1 MWQKSRIVASDSDL
15 QMLRRSFLAGL
26 AGACAIVP
34 LCARAADMEFDAWLK
49 GFRQEAIGKGIP
61 AAVVDRSLTGVAPIP
76 RVLELDRRQPETTLT
91 FAEYMTRVVN
101 QARIDTGRARLQEH
115 RDLLA
120 RVGQTY
126 GVQPRFIVALWGIE
140 TDFGRIT
147 GNFSILSALAT
158 LAYDG
163 RRSAFFREE
172 LLNALRIVAKGHIEP
187 QDLRGSWA
195 GAMGQSQFMPSS
207 YLAYAVDFDGD
218 GKADIWSSRADVF
231 ASAANYLAKVGWRGD
246 ETWGREVR
254 LPPGFDPSL
263 ANHNKIQK
271 PLIDWQA
278 LGVRRSDGGDLPQRD
293 LMASL
298 IQPGGPEGP
307 SFLIYNNYRVLL
319 RWNRSLYFATAVGF
333 LADRLGEG

>member
-1 MWQKSRIVASDSDL
+1 MQ
-15 QMLRRSFLAGL
+15 RRSFLAGL
-26 AGACAIVP
+26 AAALAWGRGAP
-34 LCARAADMEFDAWLK
+34 AAELEFDAWLK
-49 GFRQEAIGKGIP
+49 AFRQEAIAKGIP
-61 AAVVDRSLTGVAPIP
+61 AAIVEQSLVGVAPIP

-91 FAEYMTRVVN
+91 FDEYITRVVN
-101 QARIDTGRARLQEH
+101 PGRVESGRARLHEH
-115 RDLLA
+115 RELLG
-120 RVGQTY
+120 RVSHAY

-172 LLNALRIVAKGHIEP
+172 LLNALRILARSNIAP
-187 QDLRGSWA
+187 QELRGSWA
-195 GAMGQSQFMPSS
+195 GAMGQSQFMPST

-218 GKADIWSSRADVF
+218 GRADIWNSRADVF
-231 ASAANYLAKVGWRGD
+231 ASAANYLSKVGWRAD

-254 LPPGFDPSL
+254 LPAGFERALID
-263 ANHNKIQK
+263 HNKVQK
-271 PLIDWQA
+271 PLIEWQA
-278 LGVRRSDGGDLPQRD
+278 LGVRRTDGGDLPARE
-293 LMASL
+293 LNASV
-298 IQPGGPEGP
+298 IQPGGADGP

-333 LADRLGEG
+333 LADRIGEG